1 MPNKKYKAIV
11 NGVEKTFSVGEAKYN
26 TFIAEHPEATL
37 IEDFQNDSANATD
50 PNGESVNTG
59 SNWDQDSLVTSN
71 AEDPNPID
79 GVRFVKF
86 KDGSIVYEDDYLEK
100 YAGTGRYPATFDD
113 YAKKFKTTPRTP
125 SPADVVLDE
134 IVIKAKPNEKQ
145 KVAQNNAVDYIQT
158 IDSKNEVTLKG
169 DIGESYFDL
178 TDEFSSNAYTDGEL
192 IPRSIISA
200 EFVNNRPKKNKKTW
214 YPETRMKGQ
223 YINSLEEDQKASMGE
238 TKWNQWQ
245 AIKKAAGDTVLT
257 KNNIAEFIDL
267 AKIDETTKSQ
277 VVNTAKNKAAELFIY
292 DNDLTEREQEDMLM
306 NMPYSPET
314 KSAMR
319 QEIAIRKQDAIDF
332 KNKTG
337 RPLVRETNLAGRI
350 YKPFIFSE
358 NRGVFD
364 KIIAKENKGLKTDF
378 TVIQEDANKFKEAQ
392 DNFVKVR
399 SQYEIKLSKIEDKI
413 KAYSADDLKF
423 MSPDEVALRN
433 SLITEYNDTLSLAN
447 SEAMQSQWKSLTAS
461 RAELSE
467 RSDALTSRAK
477 QLNDLNIGTSA
488 IGKSYELG
496 DQFAQVMEESFL
508 GTSAMLGGSV
518 FKLIGNIATIGKTE
532 DEAMQNSFYRDM
544 KNAKM
549 AAVDYNTRLQTRRED
564 YLPSRIEWDDE
575 EAGWGDYV
583 STMLVEN
590 SPSILTAMGTL
601 GAGSAGILSAKAA
614 ANVGSSVFFVMEA
627 GGQMSQLEM
636 AQRNAGEIVAA
647 LETELLSTT
656 GEYERRN
663 IQTQIQE
670 QKDILSLSQWQKS
683 LSSLVYGGTAAVA
696 ERFGSL
702 EFINNFQKYSRAIGV
717 SRFQRLVGNS
727 MGRTLAKTTGVLGG
741 IGMGAGI
748 EVLEEGMTLI
758 GQNLSDV
765 SILGQDKNIFE
776 GLDKDFLANTLATSM
791 AISGPVAS
799 QSIYSTVKAEVMSRK
814 EAREESK
821 MRDEIMGLQN
831 EINGDKLTEEE
842 RKRAR
847 RKKFELMTE
856 LGLQNTEVVLK
867 INDMT
872 SKEFEDVTELNREM
886 RALEKE
892 AAQLGAQG
900 DVSGYSQKELA
911 NLKSKYEELIS
922 QREDILERQ
931 SNELNELFPDKK
943 GLSVNSV
950 YNANLYNFAK
960 NIIKNNKGTKSQNFT
975 TTADAVKF
983 IKENHSTWYSEL
995 SEGDK
1000 KDFDSGRWGGVNIGN
1015 NIYMNQESVFNDIA
1029 SGDLRVGQMAAMS
1042 PLHELGHIQT
1052 AKAGIIKDG
1061 KFVGDAQAMIA
1072 GVTQEIGNLFNQKK
1086 VSAKDY
1092 KLFQDRMAQY
1102 TDANTGQ
1109 VDADELIQLIGDFTN
1124 MGILPRSSF
1133 NSIFEI
1139 KNFVSN
1145 LMKRENGEAEMY
1157 FRFDKP
1163 ENVFGFVNSWTKKA
1177 IGGRQLAGVD
1187 DKDDG
1192 KVKLSKSQAQLEKT
1206 KSKFKELESN
1216 FQSGRSQNVIAGELF
1231 AMVETQISN
1240 RFNLKPQTRMD
1251 LRDDVIERLYAAKE
1265 TTKWDG
1271 RGNLYGFIN
1280 GRIAKRILDA
1290 LRADENYLS
1299 SIDNN
1304 QFDALEKA
1312 AGVIAE
1318 ETVVKEDNKP
1328 VFKKLISSRVISTEA
1343 LVNIKN
1349 KVLSTVRTLKA
1360 AIDSN
1365 TSVNKTVSPLI
1376 AEIKKEMGK
1385 QADIDLKKEMGGKKD
1400 DQLKKFLINAK
1411 KAILQNMTTTWLM
1424 TAMPGA
1430 VQKRVDGV
1438 WTSNW
1443 KGKKIDRESV
1453 KDNNAGRTS
1462 GADMVRRKPNVASME
1477 DTEFLGYILDSKG
1490 NPLRGRKES
1499 LAKAMAEEISLEV
1512 FNQQL
1517 QDDGSDISKAFEQNQ
1532 TLKGVEL
1539 LDNYIAE
1546 VAKQSERG
1554 NVKFSKSVSAND
1566 ISIIK
1571 SRADLLK
1578 KKLLKANIK
1587 LTSKSLLPLLLDIYP
1602 EMDEKKLKA
1611 FATEAIVSIQRYIK
1625 KIDLTNKV
1633 NFGEFIF
1640 EGISLKENNSNL
1652 LKFFGI
1658 QKTEVK
1664 SLGGLYNNADLV
1676 AKQRELE
1683 FTYNNN
1689 LVSKEGEEGLL
1700 KILRWGRGHQATSG
1714 KIGGGRNQSYAGNPD
1729 YIDNNL
1735 NNIPDVEVVYKKG
1748 KTTSIKAVY
1757 YKGIEIED
1765 WKNKIK
1771 TPQQKAAGGI
1781 ESFRKDAQVREDAA
1795 REAWVYLTDFLQH
1808 VKDNGNQIDW
1818 TMTMMS
1824 LKSNM
1829 SSVLKAAAPV
1839 KYYFEG
1845 THKGPLRYEHMIPT
1859 EYMVLKLSDY
1869 YWNGKKFDLNSL
1881 RDKYNVAIIPI
1892 TMDDNFN
1899 ILTQSQMNSEF
1910 DPMVNSEID
1919 RYFNKTTFG
1928 YPNMFPIEVLTGK
1941 DKGKI
1946 EGKDWVAFNNI
1957 LKPQAAKF
1965 SKAAIAADKAMNA
1978 ARLPDYAQNPKKIRV
1993 FDFDDTLART
2003 KSNVLYTMP
2012 GEVPIYHGGSISSI
2026 KNITGSFVYF
2036 SQDQSQASEYA
2047 KGNDGEVNGFVLNES
2062 DIASEEDVFKVI
2074 RELGIQPKEKGW
2086 TVDDSRLY
2094 ELIDDRFEQSFSKSD
2109 LSKLIKALA
2118 NKGIKASRFTDSDLK
2133 SGKDTDNIVVFD
2145 KKSVKEQSKINA
2157 ATFAKEA
2164 GNMEAEG
2171 AVWDFSEFSKVMN
2184 GKKGPLFEVAK
2195 IIADKNG
2202 TDDLFVL
2209 TARPQDAAGPIQEFL
2224 SELGLDIPLEN
2235 ITGLSDG
2242 RPQAKADWMLGKF
2255 ADGYNDFYFTDDHLG
2270 NVKAVKDV
2278 LSVLDV
2284 KSKVQ
2289 QARAKFSKSFDPT
2302 FNQMM
2307 ERSKGI
2313 SAVKEFSKVVAKR
2326 RGANIG
2332 KYKFLVSSADDFRGL
2347 TSYTFAGKGKQGEAD
2362 QQFFEDA
2369 LLTPYFQ
2376 GINAIES
2383 ERQTVKN
2390 DFRALSKKFKATVK
2404 KLGKLIP
2411 DGDFTYDQ
2419 AIRVYLWTK
2428 AGIEVPGISKRD
2440 QAKLNKLVAEDS
2452 DLVAFA
2458 DAALLSSKKDAWI
2471 EPGEFWDSKTLL
2483 SDLNDLTEKVNRK
2496 EYLAE
2501 FIANV
2506 DIIFSEKNLNKV
2518 EALYGTRHREALE
2531 DAIYSMKNGTNRPSG
2546 SNKITNRW
2554 NNWVNNSIGAIMFF
2568 NRRSAVMQLLSTVNF
2583 INWSD
2588 NNPVK
2593 AGLAFA
2599 NQPQYWKDFA
2609 MIFNSDKLKQR
2620 RGGLKSDVQEA
2631 EIANAAKGSKNKA
2644 TAILSY
2650 LLKIG
2655 FTPTQV
2661 ADSFAISMGGASM
2674 YRNRVKTYEKQ
2685 GFDKKSA
2692 EEKAWLDF
2700 TKLSD
2705 ETQQSGDPA
2714 LVSQQQRS
2722 TAGRLILS
2730 FQNTT
2735 MQYTRLMKKAG
2746 QDLVNGRGDAKTNIS
2761 KIIYYGAVQNFIFN
2775 ALSNA
2780 LFALIPG
2787 FEDEEEEDDEA
2798 KQRKEDDKSSRILH
2812 GMMDSLLRGTGI
2824 RGAVITT
2831 IKNTIRQYFRQEEKG
2846 FTANH
2851 AYTIVE
2857 AANLSPAI
2865 GSKLRKINTAIQ
2877 TKKFENDVIQKR
2889 GFDITID
2896 GKFNLSPTYNI
2907 IGSLAAASLNI
2918 PLDRAISE
2926 AQAVSEALD
2935 NRNSKWQ
2942 RVALSMGWRTWD
2954 VGALNE
2960 EHDLIKTEAKAKR
2973 KVQGKIKAKE
2983 TRENNKKTIKKLENT
2998 LTAVKFR
3005 KYKKDTKGMS
3015 ITNRIK
3021 WLNKNK

>member
-1 MPNKKYKAIV
+1 MNKLQEYTASIPDSNPNKAGLIRQWKIENKW
-11 NGVEKTFSVGEAKYN
+11 GEEKPEPVGTGTVLKNEETEEFKGLDLAKTIDVATTPASVTSGKSTLAGGGTSISGDGNLKLNEDKLDNEKEVFDNDRYLQFKSGRVYEKEYLKTSGGTTFDEYAKKWG
-26 TFIAEHPEATL
+26 TTPITPEAT
-37 IEDFQNDSANATD
+37 
-50 PNGESVNTG
+50 
-59 SNWDQDSLVTSN
+59 
-71 AEDPNPID
+71 
-79 GVRFVKF
+79 
-86 KDGSIVYEDDYLEK
+86 
-100 YAGTGRYPATFDD
+100 
-113 YAKKFKTTPRTP
+113 
-125 SPADVVLDE
+125 DVVLDE
-134 IVIKAKPNEKQ
+134 VVIKGKKSKEVLNNEK
-145 KVAQNNAVDYIQT
+145 NAVGYIQA

-178 TDEFSSNAYTDGEL
+178 TDEFSSNVYTDGEL

-292 DNDLTEREQEDMLM
+292 DKGLTEWEQEAMLKS
-306 NMPYSPET
+306 MPFSNET
-314 KSAMR
+314 KSSMLADD
-319 QEIAIRKQDAIDF
+319 EARKQDAIDY
-332 KNKTG
+332 KEKTG
-337 RPLVRETNLAGRI
+337 ATLVEETNLAGRI
-350 YKPFIFSE
+350 YKPFIFSD
-358 NRGVFD
+358 NIGKYD
-364 KIIAKENKGLKTDF
+364 KIIADENASLSTNFELIEK
-378 TVIQEDANKFKEAQ
+378 DAAKFKVARESYE
-392 DNFVKVR
+392 KIR
-399 SQYEIKLSKIEDKI
+399 SQYETKLNGLKNKIDS
-413 KAYSADDLKF
+413 YSVADNAK
-423 MSPDEVALRN
+423 MSPNEVTYVN
-433 SLITEYNDTLSLAN
+433 SLITDYNNTLKLAN
-447 SEAMQSQWKSLTAS
+447 SEAIESQWKELNTS
-461 RAELSE
+461 RAELNE
-467 RSDALTSRAK
+467 RIDALTSRAK
-477 QLNDLNIGTSA
+477 QLNDLNIGTGA
-488 IGKSYELG
+488 IGKSYELS

-518 FKLIGNIATIGKTE
+518 FKLIGNAVTIGKTE
-532 DEAMQNSFYRDM
+532 DEAMQSSFYRDM

-549 AAVDYNTRLQTRRED
+549 AAINYNARLQSRRKD
-564 YLPSRIEWDDE
+564 NLPSRIKWDDK
-575 EAGWGDYV
+575 EAGWGDYA

-601 GAGSAGILSAKAA
+601 GASSTGTLSLKAA
-614 ANVGSSVFFVMEA
+614 TNISTSIFFTMEA
-627 GGQMSQLEM
+627 GGQMSQLEL
-636 AQRNAGEIVAA
+636 AQRDANKIIAV
-647 LETELLSTT
+647 LENELLNTT
-656 GEYERRN
+656 GGYERREVKK
-663 IQTQIQE
+663 QIQE
-670 QKDILSLSQWQKS
+670 QKDILSLAQWQKS
-683 LSSLVYGGTAAVA
+683 LSSIVYGGTAAIA

-702 EFINNFQKYSRAIGV
+702 NFINNFQKYSRAIGV
-717 SRFQRLVGNS
+717 NQFKKIVGNS
-727 MGRTLAKTTGVLGG
+727 MTRTLSKSTGTMTG
-741 IGMGAGI
+741 IGMGGGI
-748 EVLEEGMTLI
+748 ELLEEGFTLI
-758 GQNLSDV
+758 GQNISDIA
-765 SILGQDKNIFE
+765 ILEQDKNIFE
-776 GLDKDFLANTLATSM
+776 GLDKDFVANTLATSM

-799 QSIYSTVKAEVMSRK
+799 QSIYSVVKSEVMSRR

-821 MRDEIMGLQN
+821 MRDEIMSLQN

-892 AAQLGAQG
+892 AAQLGSQG
-900 DVSGYSQKELA
+900 NVSAYSQKELA
-911 NLKSKYEELIS
+911 NLKSKYKELIS

-943 GLSVNSV
+943 GLSVNAV

-1000 KDFDSGRWGGVNIGN
+1000 KDFDAGRWGGINIGN

-1029 SGDLRVGQMAAMS
+1029 SGDLRVGQLAAMS

-1052 AKAGIIKDG
+1052 VKAGIIKDG

-1072 GVTQEIGNLFNQKK
+1072 GVTQEVGNLFNQKK

-1157 FRFDKP
+1157 FRFNKP

-1177 IGGRQLAGVD
+1177 IGGRQLAGVND
-1187 DKDDG
+1187 EDNG
-1192 KVKLSKSQAQLEKT
+1192 KVKLSRSQAQLEKT
-1206 KSKFKELESN
+1206 KQKFKDIESDFKSRKAQN
-1216 FQSGRSQNVIAGELF
+1216 FIAGELF
-1231 AMVETQISN
+1231 AMVEAQVRN
-1240 RFNLKPQTRMD
+1240 RFKLSNDKREEFIS
-1251 LRDDVIERLYAAKE
+1251 DVITKLIVAKE
-1265 TTKWDG
+1265 TTKWGTDSKTG
-1271 RGNLYGFIN
+1271 KEMDSKGDLYGFLN
-1280 GRIAKRILDA
+1280 GRIALRIKDVVREEYKRVPEE
-1290 LRADENYLS
+1290 RRYLS
-1299 SIDNN
+1299 GIDSN
-1304 QFDALEKA
+1304 QFEALEKA
-1312 AGVIAE
+1312 AGIIAE

-1360 AIDSN
+1360 TIDSN

-1757 YKGIEIED
+1757 YKGIEIEG

-1795 REAWVYLTDFLQH
+1795 REAWIYLTDFLQH
-1808 VKDNGNQIDW
+1808 VKDTGNQIDW
-1818 TMTMMS
+1818 TMAMMS
-1824 LKSNM
+1824 LKSSM

-1839 KYYFEG
+1839 KYHFEG

-1869 YWNGKKFDLNSL
+1869 YWNGKKFNLNSL

-1919 RYFNKTTFG
+1919 RYFNETTLG
-1928 YPNMFPIEVLTGK
+1928 YPNMFPIEVLSGK

-1946 EGKDWVAFNNI
+1946 EGKGWVAFTPTFAPGKVAASKQNNNI
-1957 LKPQAAKF
+1957 LP
-1965 SKAAIAADKAMNA
+1965 AAIKYSKSITVQESIDALAKTDNA
-1978 ARLPDYAQNPKKIRV
+1978 LANGRKLDQPVKKIRV

-2012 GEVPIYHGGSISSI
+2012 DGT
-2026 KNITGSFVYF
+2026 TG
-2036 SQDQSQASEYA
+2036 
-2047 KGNDGEVNGFVLNES
+2047 K
-2062 DIASEEDVFKVI
+2062 
-2074 RELGIQPKEKGW
+2074 
-2086 TVDDSRLY
+2086 
-2094 ELIDDRFEQSFSKSD
+2094 ID
-2109 LSKLIKALA
+2109 
-2118 NKGIKASRFTDSDLK
+2118 
-2133 SGKDTDNIVVFD
+2133 
-2145 KKSVKEQSKINA
+2145 A

-2164 GNMEAEG
+2164 GKMEAEG
-2171 AVWDFSEFSKVMN
+2171 AQWDFSEFSKVMQ
-2184 GKKGPLFEVAK
+2184 GSKGPLLDVAK
-2195 IIADKNG
+2195 IIADKRG
-2202 TDDLFVL
+2202 TKDVFVL
-2209 TARPQDAAGPIQEFL
+2209 TARPADAAGPIKEFL
-2224 SELGLDIPLEN
+2224 ASMGLDIPLAN
-2235 ITGLSDG
+2235 ITGLGDG
-2242 RPQAKADWMLGKF
+2242 APQAKAGWIMGK
-2255 ADGYNDFYFTDDHLG
+2255 AAEGYNDFYFADDHTG

-2278 LSVLDV
+2278 LSQLDV

-2289 QARAKFSKSFDPT
+2289 QAKFSKSINFDKV
-2302 FNQMM
+2302 FNDII
-2307 ERSKGI
+2307 ESSTGI
-2313 SAVKEFSKVVAKR
+2313 ESYKEYSSARAKTV
-2326 RGANIG
+2326 GANKG
-2332 KYKFLVSSADDFRGL
+2332 KFTFFIPPSAEDFLGLLYKTL
-2347 TSYTFAGKGKQGEAD
+2347 GKGRVG
-2362 QQFFEDA
+2362 DA
-2369 LLTPYFQ
+2369 QMAFYKENLLDPYNRAEMSVTQ
-2376 GINAIES
+2376 AKIAAA
-2383 ERQTVKN
+2383 Q
-2390 DFRALSKKFKATVK
+2390 DFKALKSGLKTLPKTLSKET
-2404 KLGKLIP
+2404 GI
-2411 DGDFTYDQ
+2411 GGFTYSH
-2419 AIRVYLWTK
+2419 AVRVAVWT
-2428 AGIEVPGISKRD
+2428 AQGMDIPGLSKRD
-2440 QAKLNKLVAEDS
+2440 IAELNEFVNNDPKLKV
-2452 DLVAFA
+2452 FA
-2458 DAALLSSKKDAWI
+2458 QELIKIQKDKPYPAPPKEWLGGNI
-2471 EPGEFWDSKTLL
+2471 TTDIVGSI
-2483 SDLNDLTEKVNRK
+2483 NKVNRK
-2496 EYLAE
+2496 EYLQE
-2501 FIANV
+2501 WQENV
-2506 DIIFSEKNLNKV
+2506 DIIFSDKNMNKLEATFGPKYV
-2518 EALYGTRHREALE
+2518 EALKNSLGA
-2531 DAIYSMKNGTNRPSG
+2531 MKSG
-2546 SNKITNRW
+2546 SNRPLGTDRVTSQVLDW
-2554 NNWVNNSIGAIMFF
+2554 LNNSVGVIMFL
-2568 NRRSAVMQLLSTVNF
+2568 NTRSAVLQVLSAVNF
-2583 INWSD
+2583 INFGD
-2588 NNPVK
+2588 NNIVA
-2593 AGLAFA
+2593 AGKAFA
-2599 NQPQYWKDFA
+2599 NQPQFWKDFKTL
-2609 MIFNSDKLKQR
+2609 MNSPYLLER
-2620 RGGLKSDVQEA
+2620 RDGLKINVSES
-2631 EIANAAKGSKNKA
+2631 EIADAVAESKNKA
-2644 TAILSY
+2644 KAAIAY
-2650 LLKIG
+2650 LLNKG
-2655 FTPTQV
+2655 FVMTRI
-2661 ADSFAISMGGASM
+2661 ADSFAIASGGSTF
-2674 YRNRVKTYEKQ
+2674 YRNRINALVKSGMDVKA
-2685 GFDKKSA
+2685 A
-2692 EEKAWLDF
+2692 EAQAMKDF
-2700 TKLSD
+2700 YAIA
-2705 ETQQSGDPA
+2705 ETNQQSSNPSKI
-2714 LVSQQQRS
+2714 SQQQRS
-2722 TAGRLILS
+2722 TTGRVILA
-2730 FQNTT
+2730 FGNTA
-2735 MQYTRLMKKAG
+2735 MQYARIQKRAI
-2746 QDLVNGRGDAKTNIS
+2746 QDIGNRRGDWKTNVS
-2761 KIIYYGAVQNFIFN
+2761 RVVYYGVVQNLVFT
-2775 ALSNA
+2775 ALQQA
-2780 LFALIPG
+2780 LFADL
-2787 FEDEEEEDDEA
+2787 FEDEDEDKNSDA
-2798 KQRKEDDKSSRILH
+2798 YKTKLKTANSMLDN
-2812 GMMDSLLRGTGI
+2812 LLRGIGI
-2824 RGAVITT
+2824 GGAITST
-2831 IKNTIRQYFRQEEKG
+2831 VKNSLIKIAEEKEKKRPDFTKAVDELFSVAPPLQAKWRNMNSAAKSASWNMEEMKKEG
-2846 FTANH
+2846 FSLNNP
-2851 AYTIVE
+2851 AYLAGAQV
-2857 AANLSPAI
+2857 
-2865 GSKLRKINTAIQ
+2865 
-2877 TKKFENDVIQKR
+2877 
-2889 GFDITID
+2889 
-2896 GKFNLSPTYNI
+2896 
-2907 IGSLAAASLNI
+2907 LAATVNI
-2918 PLDRAISE
+2918 PLDRTLKKINNARNIFSE
-2926 AQAVSEALD
+2926 SSE
-2935 NRNSKWQ
+2935 NWQ
-2942 RVALSMGWRTWD
+2942 KVALALGYSTYS
-2954 VGALNE
+2954 VGLPYYGVEDPGLETPETIRKEKEEKIKDLNKAEQVDILEKEGMSREDIKALQYEKNRVDAILKIE
-2960 EHDLIKTEAKAKR
+2960 EEKTNPQKTKAVEVTEEKDLVKRKKVIEEKNLAKR
-2973 KVQGKIKAKE
+2973 KKVIKDMNKPEQVGILLKSGLSKKQVRALKSEASRIDAIIKI
-2983 TRENNKKTIKKLENT
+2983 RNKKKTVEQKL
-2998 LTAVKFR
+2998 R
-3005 KYKKDTKGMS
+3005 DQ
-3015 ITNRIK
+3015 
-3021 WLNKNK
+3021 NKSSK

>member
-71 AEDPNPID
+71 TEDPNPID

-158 IDSKNEVTLKG
+158 IDSKNEITLKG

-178 TDEFSSNAYTDGEL
+178 TDEFSSNVYTDGEL

-337 RPLVRETNLAGRI
+337 RTLVRETNLAGRI
-350 YKPFIFSE
+350 YKPFILDGKSFAE
-358 NRGVFD
+358 KRGVFD

-423 MSPDEVALRN
+423 MSPNEVALRN
-433 SLITEYNDTLSLAN
+433 SLITEYNDILSLAN

-544 KNAKM
+544 KNQKM
-549 AAVDYNTRLQTRRED
+549 AAVDYNARLQTRRED

-601 GAGSAGILSAKAA
+601 GASSAGILSLKAA
-614 ANVGSSVFFVMEA
+614 TNVGTSIFFVMEA

-702 EFINNFQKYSRAIGV
+702 KFINNFQKYSRAIGV
-717 SRFQRLVGNS
+717 SRFQKLVGNS
-727 MGRTLAKTTGVLGG
+727 MGRTLAKTTGTIAGV
-741 IGMGAGI
+741 GMGAGI

-765 SILGQDKNIFE
+765 SILGQDKNMFE

-799 QSIYSTVKAEVMSRK
+799 QSIYSTVKAEVMSRR

-983 IKENHSTWYSEL
+983 IKENHSNLEIYNTENPSQ
-995 SEGDK
+995 
-1000 KDFDSGRWGGVNIGN
+1000 KDIDTFEKGLWGGLNIGN

-1042 PLHELGHIQT
+1042 PLHELGHIQ
-1052 AKAGIIKDG
+1052 AVKAGIIKDE
-1061 KFVGDAQAMIA
+1061 KFVGDAKAMID
-1072 GVTQEIGNLFNQKK
+1072 GVTREVGNLFNQKK

-1145 LMKRENGEAEMY
+1145 LMKKKNGDAEMY
-1157 FRFDKP
+1157 FRFNKP

-1177 IGGRQLAGVD
+1177 IGGRQLGGIE
-1187 DKDDG
+1187 DKEKG
-1192 KVKLSKSQAQLEKT
+1192 KAKLSKSQAQLEKT
-1206 KSKFKELESN
+1206 KTKFKELESN
-1216 FQSGRSQNVIAGELF
+1216 FQSGRAQNVIAGELF
-1231 AMVETQISN
+1231 GMVEAQVSN
-1240 RFNLKPQTRMD
+1240 RFNLSKDKREEFIS
-1251 LRDDVIERLYAAKE
+1251 DVITKVIVAKE
-1265 TTKWDG
+1265 TTKWNPKI
-1271 RGNLYGFIN
+1271 GNLYGFLN
-1280 GRIAKRILDA
+1280 GRIGWRIDDVVREDYKRIPEE
-1290 LRADENYLS
+1290 RRYLS
-1299 SIDNN
+1299 GIDSN

-1360 AIDSN
+1360 AINSN

-1400 DQLKKFLINAK
+1400 NQLEKFLLKGK

-1978 ARLPDYAQNPKKIRV
+1978 ARLPDYTVNPKGISV
-1993 FDFDDTLART
+1993 YDFDDTLA
-2003 KSNVLYTMP
+2003 
-2012 GEVPIYHGGSISSI
+2012 
-2026 KNITGSFVYF
+2026 
-2036 SQDQSQASEYA
+2036 
-2047 KGNDGEVNGFVLNES
+2047 
-2062 DIASEEDVFKVI
+2062 
-2074 RELGIQPKEKGW
+2074 
-2086 TVDDSRLY
+2086 
-2094 ELIDDRFEQSFSKSD
+2094 FSKSEIIVTMPNGKVTKITPAEFAAQD
-2109 LSKLIKALA
+2109 EILSDQ
-2118 NKGIKASRFTDSDLK
+2118 G
-2133 SGKDTDNIVVFD
+2133 
-2145 KKSVKEQSKINA
+2145 
-2157 ATFAKEA
+2157 ATF
-2164 GNMEAEG
+2164 
-2171 AVWDFSEFSKVMN
+2171 DFSEFNQVVK
-2184 GKKGPLFEVAK
+2184 GTKGPLAARLKKAISKFGN
-2195 IIADKNG
+2195 KNIY
-2202 TDDLFVL
+2202 VL
-2209 TARPQDAAGPIQEFL
+2209 TARPQESAPAIYEFL
-2224 SELGLDIPLEN
+2224 RGIGLEIPLEN
-2235 ITGLSDG
+2235 ITGLQDG
-2242 RPQAKADWMLGKF
+2242 RPSAKADWMVDKF
-2255 ADGYNDFYFTDDHLG
+2255 AEGYNDFYFVDDAYK
-2270 NVKAVKDV
+2270 NVKAVQDV

-2307 ERSKGI
+2307 ERNKGI
-2313 SAVKEFSKVVAKR
+2313 SAVKEFSKVVAER

-2440 QAKLNKLVAEDS
+2440 QAKLNKLVTEDS

-2471 EPGEFWDSKTLL
+2471 EPGEYWNTKTLL

-2531 DAIYSMKNGTNRPSG
+2531 DSIYSMKNGTNRPSG

-2599 NQPQYWKDFA
+2599 NQPQYWKDFV

-2644 TAILSY
+2644 SAILSY

-2655 FTPTQV
+2655 FTPTQI

-2674 YRNRVKTYEKQ
+2674 YRNRVKTYQKQ
-2685 GFDKKSA
+2685 GLDQKAA

-2787 FEDEEEEDDEA
+2787 FDNEDDNDDDDEA
-2798 KQRKEDDKSSRILH
+2798 KQRKEDDKSARILH

-2907 IGSLAAASLNI
+2907 IGSLAAATLNI

>member
-1 MPNKKYKAIV
+1 
-11 NGVEKTFSVGEAKYN
+11 
-26 TFIAEHPEATL
+26 
-37 IEDFQNDSANATD
+37 
-50 PNGESVNTG
+50 
-59 SNWDQDSLVTSN
+59 
-71 AEDPNPID
+71 
-79 GVRFVKF
+79 
-86 KDGSIVYEDDYLEK
+86 
-100 YAGTGRYPATFDD
+100 
-113 YAKKFKTTPRTP
+113 
-125 SPADVVLDE
+125 
-134 IVIKAKPNEKQ
+134 
-145 KVAQNNAVDYIQT
+145 
-158 IDSKNEVTLKG
+158 
-169 DIGESYFDL
+169 
-178 TDEFSSNAYTDGEL
+178 
-192 IPRSIISA
+192 
-200 EFVNNRPKKNKKTW
+200 
-214 YPETRMKGQ
+214 
-223 YINSLEEDQKASMGE
+223 
-238 TKWNQWQ
+238 
-245 AIKKAAGDTVLT
+245 
-257 KNNIAEFIDL
+257 
-267 AKIDETTKSQ
+267 
-277 VVNTAKNKAAELFIY
+277 
-292 DNDLTEREQEDMLM
+292 
-306 NMPYSPET
+306 
-314 KSAMR
+314 
-319 QEIAIRKQDAIDF
+319 
-332 KNKTG
+332 
-337 RPLVRETNLAGRI
+337 
-350 YKPFIFSE
+350 
-358 NRGVFD
+358 
-364 KIIAKENKGLKTDF
+364 
-378 TVIQEDANKFKEAQ
+378 
-392 DNFVKVR
+392 
-399 SQYEIKLSKIEDKI
+399 
-413 KAYSADDLKF
+413 
-423 MSPDEVALRN
+423 MSPNEVALRN

-518 FKLIGNIATIGKTE
+518 FKLLGNIATIGKTE

-544 KNAKM
+544 KSAKM
-549 AAVDYNTRLQTRRED
+549 AAVDYNARLQTRRED

-601 GAGSAGILSAKAA
+601 GASSAGILSLKAA
-614 ANVGSSVFFVMEA
+614 TNVGTSIFFVMEA

-702 EFINNFQKYSRAIGV
+702 KYIDNFRKYSRAIGV
-717 SRFQRLVGNS
+717 SRFQKLVGNS
-727 MGRTLAKTTGVLGG
+727 MGRTLAKATGTIAGV
-741 IGMGAGI
+741 GMGAGI

-765 SILGQDKNIFE
+765 SILGQDKNMFE

-1029 SGDLRVGQMAAMS
+1029 SGDLRIGQMAAMS

-1052 AKAGIIKDG
+1052 VKAGIIKDG

-1187 DKDDG
+1187 DKDNG

-1477 DTEFLGYILDSKG
+1477 DAEFLGYILDSKG

-1539 LDNYIAE
+1539 LDNYIVE

-1578 KKLLKANIK
+1578 KKLLKANVK

-1978 ARLPDYAQNPKKIRV
+1978 ARLPDYTQNPKKIRV

-2012 GEVPIYHGGSISSI
+2012 DGS
-2026 KNITGSFVYF
+2026 
-2036 SQDQSQASEYA
+2036 
-2047 KGNDGEVNGFVLNES
+2047 KG
-2062 DIASEEDVFKVI
+2062 K
-2074 RELGIQPKEKGW
+2074 
-2086 TVDDSRLY
+2086 
-2094 ELIDDRFEQSFSKSD
+2094 ID
-2109 LSKLIKALA
+2109 
-2118 NKGIKASRFTDSDLK
+2118 
-2133 SGKDTDNIVVFD
+2133 
-2145 KKSVKEQSKINA
+2145 A

-2307 ERSKGI
+2307 ERNKGI

-2546 SNKITNRW
+2546 SNKITNKW

-2599 NQPQYWKDFA
+2599 NQPQYWKDFV

-2631 EIANAAKGSKNKA
+2631 EIANAAKGAKNKA
-2644 TAILSY
+2644 SAILSY

-2655 FTPTQV
+2655 FTPTQI

-2674 YRNRVKTYEKQ
+2674 YRNRVKTYQKQ
-2685 GFDKKSA
+2685 GLDQKAA

-2787 FEDEEEEDDEA
+2787 FDNEDDNDDDDEA
-2798 KQRKEDDKSSRILH
+2798 KQRKEDDKSARILH

-2907 IGSLAAASLNI
+2907 IGSLAAATLNI

>member
-1 MPNKKYKAIV
+1 MANKKYKAIV

-71 AEDPNPID
+71 TEDPNPID

-125 SPADVVLDE
+125 SPTDVVLDE

-200 EFVNNRPKKNKKTW
+200 EFVNNRPKKNRKTW

-423 MSPDEVALRN
+423 MSPNEVALRN

-508 GTSAMLGGSV
+508 GTSAMLGGSI
-518 FKLIGNIATIGKTE
+518 FKLIGNVKTIGKTE
-532 DEAMQNSFYRDM
+532 DEAMQDSFYRDM
-544 KNAKM
+544 KSAKM
-549 AAVDYNTRLQTRRED
+549 AAVDYNARLQTRRED

-601 GAGSAGILSAKAA
+601 GAGSAGILSVKAA
-614 ANVGSSVFFVMEA
+614 TNVGTSIFFVMEA

-696 ERFGSL
+696 ERFGTLS
-702 EFINNFQKYSRAIGV
+702 FINNFQKYSRAIGV
-717 SRFQRLVGNS
+717 SRFQKLVGNS
-727 MGRTLAKTTGVLGG
+727 MGRTLAKTTGTIAG

-765 SILGQDKNIFE
+765 SILGQDKNMFE

-799 QSIYSTVKAEVMSRK
+799 QSIYSTVKAEVMSRR

-931 SNELNELFPDKK
+931 KNETDKLFDSNGELN
-943 GLSVNSV
+943 VNKQ
-950 YNANLYNFAK
+950 YNAQLFNFAK
-960 NIIKNNKGTKSQNFT
+960 NIIKNNKGTKSQNFK
-975 TTADAVKF
+975 TAAEAIKF
-983 IKENHSTWYSEL
+983 IKENHSNLEIYNTENPSQEDIDTFEKGL
-995 SEGDK
+995 
-1000 KDFDSGRWGGVNIGN
+1000 WGGLNIGN
-1015 NIYMNQESVFNDIA
+1015 NIYTNQESVYNDIN

-1042 PLHELGHIQT
+1042 PLHELGHIQ
-1052 AKAGIIKDG
+1052 AVKAGIIKDE
-1061 KFVGDAQAMIA
+1061 KFVGDAKAMID
-1072 GVTQEIGNLFNQKK
+1072 GVTREVSNLFNQRKI
-1086 VSAKDY
+1086 SAEDY

-1102 TDANTGQ
+1102 IDANTGQ
-1109 VDADELIQLIGDFTN
+1109 VNADELIQLIGDFTN
-1124 MGILPRSSF
+1124 LGILPRSSF
-1133 NSIFEI
+1133 NTVFEI

-1145 LMKRENGEAEMY
+1145 LMKKKNGDAEMY
-1157 FRFDKP
+1157 FRFNKP

-1177 IGGRQLAGVD
+1177 IGGRQLGGIE
-1187 DKDDG
+1187 DKEKG
-1192 KVKLSKSQAQLEKT
+1192 KAKLSKSQAQLEKT
-1206 KSKFKELESN
+1206 KTKFKELESN
-1216 FQSGRSQNVIAGELF
+1216 FQSGRAQNVIAGELF

-1438 WTSNW
+1438 WTSDW

-1757 YKGIEIED
+1757 YKGIEIEG

-1941 DKGKI
+1941 DEGKI
-1946 EGKDWVAFNNI
+1946 EGKDWVAFNNM
-1957 LKPQAAKF
+1957 LKPKAAKF

-1978 ARLPDYAQNPKKIRV
+1978 ARLPDYTQNPKKIRV

-2012 GEVPIYHGGSISSI
+2012 DGS
-2026 KNITGSFVYF
+2026 
-2036 SQDQSQASEYA
+2036 
-2047 KGNDGEVNGFVLNES
+2047 KG
-2062 DIASEEDVFKVI
+2062 K
-2074 RELGIQPKEKGW
+2074 
-2086 TVDDSRLY
+2086 
-2094 ELIDDRFEQSFSKSD
+2094 ID
-2109 LSKLIKALA
+2109 
-2118 NKGIKASRFTDSDLK
+2118 
-2133 SGKDTDNIVVFD
+2133 
-2145 KKSVKEQSKINA
+2145 A

-2184 GKKGPLFEVAK
+2184 GTKGPLFEVAK
-2195 IIADKNG
+2195 IIGDKSG
-2202 TDDLFVL
+2202 TQDLFVL

-2235 ITGLSDG
+2235 ITGLADG

-2307 ERSKGI
+2307 ERNKGI
-2313 SAVKEFSKVVAKR
+2313 SAVKEFSKVVAQR

-2376 GINAIES
+2376 GINAIEA

-2390 DFRALSKKFKATVK
+2390 DFRALSKTFKATVK
-2404 KLGKLIP
+2404 KLGKLTP

-2419 AIRVYLWTK
+2419 ALRVYLWTK

-2546 SNKITNRW
+2546 SNKITNKW

-2599 NQPQYWKDFA
+2599 NQPQYWKDFV

-2631 EIANAAKGSKNKA
+2631 EIANAAKGAKNKA
-2644 TAILSY
+2644 SAILSY

-2655 FTPTQV
+2655 FTPTQI

-2674 YRNRVKTYEKQ
+2674 YRNRVKTYQKQ
-2685 GFDKKSA
+2685 GLDQKAA

-2798 KQRKEDDKSSRILH
+2798 KQRKEDDKSARILH

-3015 ITNRIK
+3015 ISNRIK